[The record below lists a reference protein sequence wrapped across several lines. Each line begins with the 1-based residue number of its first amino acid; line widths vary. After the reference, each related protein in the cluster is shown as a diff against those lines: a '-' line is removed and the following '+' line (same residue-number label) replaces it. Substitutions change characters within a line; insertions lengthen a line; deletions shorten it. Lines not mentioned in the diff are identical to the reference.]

1 MGAVFNF
8 CLLFS
13 PSMRIHGVTFEKS
26 QVQRISY
33 LEGQKRVCIQ
43 KAVREAYFISSLLCS
58 QYAHI

>member
-33 LEGQKRVCIQ
+33 LEGQKRVCI
-43 KAVREAYFISSLLCS
+43 ISEDWGEGVM
-58 QYAHI
+58 QVK